1 MKKLISLELK
11 RNSLK
16 PYNIAVTIIMI
27 VMLFFLYLLAAIP
40 MIEQTESD
48 MEMFLSYSSLIGMSN
63 VVSMA
68 IFSIMSAVLASKLIV
83 EEYSGKKTI
92 LLFSYPV
99 ERKKILDAKLYMVFL
114 YTVGS
119 MFISCSIILVIF
131 FITENLFPLCPD
143 MLNVKVILNS
153 FFSLLCYSCIAGL
166 LGIISLWFGFK
177 KKSIAVTIIASCIIA
192 SIISQFLATLF
203 IFDYGVIG
211 VLIVIFL
218 IVMFVLVNLHHQ
230 VRKMEV

>member
-83 EEYSGKKTI
+83 E
-92 LLFSYPV
+92 
-99 ERKKILDAKLYMVFL
+99 
-114 YTVGS
+114 
-119 MFISCSIILVIF
+119 
-131 FITENLFPLCPD
+131 
-143 MLNVKVILNS
+143 
-153 FFSLLCYSCIAGL
+153 
-166 LGIISLWFGFK
+166 
-177 KKSIAVTIIASCIIA
+177 
-192 SIISQFLATLF
+192 
-203 IFDYGVIG
+203 
-211 VLIVIFL
+211 
-218 IVMFVLVNLHHQ
+218 